1 LNLHKYLK
9 FIQWKVAILFL
20 ILKKN
25 HYQNDL
31 MHELGNVY
39 LNYERHEY
47 KTWPFLQSHGEG
59 QDEED
64 HFYFYF
70 MYKSNE
76 YENFRKEQHF

>member
-1 LNLHKYLK
+1 
-9 FIQWKVAILFL
+9 
-20 ILKKN
+20 
-25 HYQNDL
+25 